1 MKNLKSY
8 GCQIVMAI
16 LIIVLVWWWTPT
28 WANWGI
34 TVLAGL
40 IALRGLVGSFQNN
53 SCCVDKK
60 PASPGQSEEED
71 KPAEPQAP
79 AAQ

>member
-28 WANWGI
+28 WADWGI
-34 TVLAGL
+34 TILAGL
-40 IALRGLVGSFQNN
+40 IILCGLVGSFKTD
-53 SCCVDKK
+53 SCCVDEKK
-60 PASPGQSEEED
+60 ED
-71 KPAEPQAP
+71 KPTEPQASTESQTP
-79 AAQ
+79 PVQ